1 MSDPRLDI
9 TSLIM
14 DDHEWL
20 RRQFAR
26 LDDTSDAAEL
36 AKIWEPLAT
45 RLDTHA
51 QAEETIFYPALLR
64 RVDPEDAEE
73 ETDDA
78 VRDHNKIRDAVAA
91 ARSHRAGTH
100 EWYEAVGR
108 ARAENTEHLGEEED
122 EVLPDFRKHAS
133 WELRTRLGELWL
145 QFYANHPD
153 GEGIRTTD
161 VDPEQYIEEN
171 KP

>member
-14 DDHEWL
+14 DDHEWF

-26 LDDTSDAAEL
+26 LDDASDKAEL
-36 AKIWEPLAT
+36 AEIWEPLAV

-64 RVDPEDAEE
+64 RGDDDPEE

-78 VRDHNKIRDAVAA
+78 VRDHNKIREAVTAA
-91 ARSHRAGTH
+91 GEHEVGTD
-100 EWYEAVGR
+100 EWFAAVGR

-122 EVLPDFRKHAS
+122 EALPDFRRHTS
-133 WELRTRLGELWL
+133 WELRTRLGGLWV
-145 QFYANHPD
+145 QFYASHPH
-153 GEGIRTTD
+153 GQGISTAP
-161 VDPEQYIEEN
+161 VDHEEYLDEN
-171 KP
+171 TP

>member
-26 LDDTSDAAEL
+26 LDDASDADEL
-36 AKIWEPLAT
+36 AEIWDPLAI

-51 QAEETIFYPALLR
+51 QAEETIFYPALLA

-78 VRDHNKIRDAVAA
+78 LRDHNKIRDAVAA
-91 ARSHRAGTH
+91 ATTH
-100 EWYEAVGR
+100 EVGSHDWYEAVGR
-108 ARAENTEHLGEEED
+108 ARSENTEHLGEEED
-122 EVLPDFRKHAS
+122 EVLPDFRKNAS
-133 WELRTRLGELWL
+133 GELRTRLGELWL

-153 GEGIRTTD
+153 GEGIRTSD
-161 VDPEQYIEEN
+161 VDPQTYIAEN
-171 KP
+171 RP